1 MNQRLLGGL
10 FTMAI
15 SLALVGAAVTSR
27 DGSPGSI
34 PTSGLESLVASA
46 SIQGSLDPGQETA
59 TAQVPLRSADLE
71 SQGQLWSPDDQNG
84 PVSVRIA
91 AIGLEAQV
99 RSVGV
104 DDNNDF
110 DVPEAELVGW
120 YKHGPAPG
128 DTGSTV
134 LAAHVDYG
142 GRPGAF
148 FDLSALSTGEELEV
162 EMGDGTIHR
171 YRIIENVLYDKTTL
185 PAAELFRKDGDEVL
199 RLITCGGTFDSSERS
214 YLGNVVVTAV
224 PVDV

>member
-1 MNQRLLGGL
+1 MNQRLLSGL

-27 DGSPGSI
+27 DDSAGAI
-34 PTSGLESLVASA
+34 QTTGLASLVASA
-46 SIQGSLDPGQETA
+46 PTPASSAEGPATA

-71 SQGQLWSPDDQNG
+71 SQGQLWRPDDQVG
-84 PVSVRIA
+84 PVAVRIG
-91 AIGLEAQV
+91 AIGLEADV

-120 YKHGPAPG
+120 YRHGPAPG
-128 DTGSTV
+128 DAGSTV

-148 FDLSALSTGEELEV
+148 FNLSQLADDEELEV
-162 EMGDGTIHR
+162 EMSDGSVRR
-171 YRIIENVLYDKTTL
+171 YRITENVLYDKTTL
-185 PAAELFRKDGDEVL
+185 PADELFRKDGDEVL

-224 PVDV
+224 PIDA

>member
-1 MNQRLLGGL
+1 MNQRLLSGL

-27 DGSPGSI
+27 DGSAGAI
-34 PTSGLESLVASA
+34 QATGLESLVASA
-46 SIQGSLDPGQETA
+46 PIPTAADGTETA

-71 SQGQLWSPDDQNG
+71 SQGQLWRPDDRVG
-84 PVSVRIA
+84 PVAVRIA
-91 AIGLEAQV
+91 AIGLEADV

-120 YKHGPAPG
+120 YRHGPAPG
-128 DTGSTV
+128 DAGSTV

-142 GRPGAF
+142 GQPGAF
-148 FDLSALSTGEELEV
+148 FNLAQLADDEELEV
-162 EMGDGTIHR
+162 EMSDGSIRR
-171 YRIIENVLYDKTTL
+171 YRITENVLYDKTTL
-185 PAAELFRKDGDEVL
+185 PADELFRKDGDEVL
-199 RLITCGGTFDSSERS
+199 RLITCGGTFDASERS

-224 PVDV
+224 PIDA

>member
-1 MNQRLLGGL
+1 MNQRLLSGL

-27 DGSPGSI
+27 EGSAAAIQTDG
-34 PTSGLESLVASA
+34 LASLVAA
-46 SIQGSLDPGQETA
+46 SPSVAAAGTGPETA

-71 SQGQLWSPDDQNG
+71 SQGQLWRPSDQAG

-104 DDNNDF
+104 DENNDF

-128 DTGSTV
+128 DPGSTV
-134 LAAHVDYG
+134 LAAHVDYS

-148 FDLSALSTGEELEV
+148 FSLGELANGEELEV
-162 EMGDGTIHR
+162 EMGDGSVRR
-171 YRIIENVLYDKTTL
+171 YRITDNVLYDKTTL
-185 PAAELFRKDGDEVL
+185 PAAELFRKDGEEVL